1 MLGSGRERG
10 CVDSQDIALLK
21 LTRALKSLRAVR
33 ILRSFRFVRG
43 LRVLVKACRCFLP
56 SLFWS
61 MALLAVFV
69 AMGAL
74 TLGNTLQVYILDDTL
89 EHEDR
94 QWLWDHYGT
103 LKHKRASRGLGQL
116 GQGPGERLAGS

>member
-1 MLGSGRERG
+1 M
-10 CVDSQDIALLK
+10 DSQDIALLK

-61 MALLAVFV
+61 MVLLAVFM

-74 TLGNTLQVYILDDTL
+74 TLGNTLQVYILDERL

-103 LKHKRASRGLGQL
+103 LSCKRARVARA
-116 GQGPGERLAGS
+116 QGR